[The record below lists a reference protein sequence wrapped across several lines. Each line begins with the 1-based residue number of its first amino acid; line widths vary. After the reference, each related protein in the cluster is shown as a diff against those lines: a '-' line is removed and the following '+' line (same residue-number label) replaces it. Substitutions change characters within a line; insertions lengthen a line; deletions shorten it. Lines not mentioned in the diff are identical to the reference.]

1 MTMLR
6 VGVSCRW
13 YYPKTS
19 PSPAENLICVK
30 SCTVRLGWNGGA
42 MEYVEITFYL
52 AMGIAAI
59 SMTAAVW
66 ALLRWR

>member
-1 MTMLR
+1 MKQR
-6 VGVSCRW
+6 AYS
-13 YYPKTS
+13 KIS
-19 PSPAENLICVK
+19 PLQPANLICVK
-30 SCTVRLGWNGGA
+30 SRNLRLVWNGGRA

-52 AMGIAAI
+52 ALGIAAI